1 MKMRISVEFTDEQL
15 DYISAYYGLTFPAH
29 RSLLEDLVRAFG
41 DPAFGR
47 QWQTIFK
54 DGQQEYNGLRA
65 LRGRGR
71 ERLQHDRTL
80 ISDAQK
86 RVHDAEN

>member
-1 MKMRISVEFTDEQL
+1 MRISIEFTDEQL
-15 DYISAYYGLTFPAH
+15 QNIEAYYGLYFPAH
-29 RSLLEDLVRAFG
+29 RALLEDLVRAYG
-41 DPAFGR
+41 DPEFGR
-47 QWQTIFK
+47 QWETIFK
-54 DGQQEYNGLRA
+54 DGEQEANGLRA
-65 LRGRGR
+65 LRTRGK